1 MTLKGSFMK
10 TAIASLTLAGAAGL
24 AACSALP
31 QHEGGSGMPPAA
43 SDQCLASEHQDL
55 VGQNRSQIPPAPSGA
70 TWRVTCTSCAMTMDY
85 RPDRLN
91 ILYDQQSNIV
101 REVKCG

>member
-1 MTLKGSFMK
+1 MK
-10 TAIASLTLAGAAGL
+10 TAIAASMTILGAAAL

-31 QHEGGSGMPPAA
+31 QHEGGSGLPP
-43 SDQCLASEHQDL
+43 SGDDQCMASEHQDL
-55 VGQNRSQIPPAPSGA
+55 IGQNRSQIPQTPAGA

-91 ILYDQQSNIV
+91 ILYDQETGIV

>member
-1 MTLKGSFMK
+1 MK
-10 TAIASLTLAGAAGL
+10 TAISASLTLVGAVAL

-31 QHEGGSGMPPAA
+31 QHEGGSGMPPSAD
-43 SDQCLASEHQDL
+43 DQCRASEHQSL
-55 VGQNRSQIPPAPSGA
+55 IGQNRSQIPQAPAGA
-70 TWRVTCTSCAMTMDY
+70 TWRITCTSCAMTMDY

-91 ILYDQQSNIV
+91 ILYDQQANIV